1 MDLISFFAGV
11 MDNYR
16 AAQGIEADDTPD
28 ALRYGATMLAQEKIP
43 PEPENTYDPESELSQ
58 ALSKIEPL
66 RRDT

>member
-1 MDLISFFAGV
+1 MDLISFFSGV

-16 AAQGIEADDTPD
+16 AAQGIE
-28 ALRYGATMLAQEKIP
+28 EIP

-58 ALSKIEPL
+58 ALSKIKPL

>member
-16 AAQGIEADDTPD
+16 AAQGIE
-28 ALRYGATMLAQEKIP
+28 EIP

-58 ALSKIEPL
+58 ALSKIKPL
-66 RRDT
+66 TRED

>member
-1 MDLISFFAGV
+1 MDLISFFSGV

-16 AAQGIEADDTPD
+16 AAQGIE
-28 ALRYGATMLAQEKIP
+28 EIP
-43 PEPENTYDPESELSQ
+43 PEPEGNTYDPESELSQ

>member
-1 MDLISFFAGV
+1 MNLIDFFAGV

-16 AAQGIEADDTPD
+16 AAQGIGADDEAD
-28 ALRYGATMLAQEKIP
+28 ALRYGARMLAQEEIP